1 MDAEK
6 RLWKYSGPSKAGL
19 VIGILFLA
27 AALLCTAMLVV
38 NMVKPV
44 GEPALFTSL
53 KDTEDSY
60 CTLKIVGVSDAV
72 LKRDS
77 DRWYFAEGED
87 GYYYLVQLKSSQVK
101 DMSAQ
106 RAYWDET
113 GGKPAPV
120 TVNGLAR
127 SITDEMFKVLVE
139 GENMTVSEMRDIL
152 GRSYLDA
159 TARPGSD
166 DNELWYTGLLFSGLF
181 GLILTLMTAGRRKI
195 MRRNLDALGGTYA
208 VEQAAIE
215 LDAPTTEQIGR
226 DRLRMGPS
234 HMFGRKN
241 GLVLAYDDVVWVYQ
255 QVVRTYFV
263 ITGRNLMVADV
274 RGKVTPVFST
284 GRGGEDELRAL
295 ADKIALRNP
304 NVLLGFNK
312 ENRAA
317 WQEAVK
323 ARKAQ

>member
-6 RLWKYSGPSKAGL
+6 RRWKYSGPSKAGL

-120 TVNGLAR
+120 AVNGLAR

-241 GLVLAYDDVVWVYQ
+241 GLVLA
-255 QVVRTYFV
+255 
-263 ITGRNLMVADV
+263 
-274 RGKVTPVFST
+274 
-284 GRGGEDELRAL
+284 
-295 ADKIALRNP
+295 
-304 NVLLGFNK
+304 
-312 ENRAA
+312 
-317 WQEAVK
+317 
-323 ARKAQ
+323 

>member
-19 VIGILFLA
+19 VIGILFLM
-27 AALLCTAMLVV
+27 AALLCTAMLVI
-38 NMVKPV
+38 NRVKPA
-44 GEPALFTSL
+44 GEPALFNSL
-53 KDTEDSY
+53 NDSEDSY
-60 CTLKIVGVSDAV
+60 CTLKIVGVSDSV

-77 DRWYFAEGED
+77 ERWYFAEGED

-120 TVNGLAR
+120 AVNGLAR
-127 SITDEMFKVLVE
+127 RITNEMFKVLIE
-139 GENMTVSEMRDIL
+139 GEDMTATEIRDIL
-152 GRSYLDA
+152 GNYYLDA

-166 DNELWYTGLLFSGLF
+166 NNELWLTGLLFGGLF

-215 LDAPTTEQIGR
+215 LDAPTTEQVGR

-241 GLVLAYDDVVWVYQ
+241 GLVLSYDDVVWVYQ
-255 QVVRTYFV
+255 QDRKSVV
-263 ITGRNLMVADV
+263 
-274 RGKVTPVFST
+274 
-284 GRGGEDELRAL
+284 
-295 ADKIALRNP
+295 
-304 NVLLGFNK
+304 
-312 ENRAA
+312 
-317 WQEAVK
+317 
-323 ARKAQ
+323 